1 MSVLKPTP
9 TKVFPKQ
16 LLITSMV
23 KDSLQKA
30 KNHLDKFDD
39 VIKAITVVT
48 TTNWGNWG
56 MKHINDVYEAEVIPF
71 VKNIRESFKLFE
83 RGLYKEVNE
92 MKAIFKQMENEV
104 DQCSVEKV
112 SNEHFASIMGYGGLQ
127 IENILILR
135 VYYIEGLGH
144 NLFSAGQFCDS
155 NLEVAFRKHTCFVR
169 NLEGV
174 DLLSGSRGSNLYTI
188 SFDEMMKSSRI
199 CLLSKASKIKSWLWH
214 HHLSHLNFSTINQL
228 AKEGLVKG
236 LPKLKYIGY
245 NLHFC
250 WS

>member
-48 TTNWGNWG
+48 ATNWGNWG

-104 DQCSVEKV
+104 DQCSVEK
-112 SNEHFASIMGYGGLQ
+112 
-127 IENILILR
+127 
-135 VYYIEGLGH
+135 
-144 NLFSAGQFCDS
+144 
-155 NLEVAFRKHTCFVR
+155 
-169 NLEGV
+169 
-174 DLLSGSRGSNLYTI
+174 
-188 SFDEMMKSSRI
+188 
-199 CLLSKASKIKSWLWH
+199 
-214 HHLSHLNFSTINQL
+214 
-228 AKEGLVKG
+228 
-236 LPKLKYIGY
+236 
-245 NLHFC
+245 
-250 WS
+250 